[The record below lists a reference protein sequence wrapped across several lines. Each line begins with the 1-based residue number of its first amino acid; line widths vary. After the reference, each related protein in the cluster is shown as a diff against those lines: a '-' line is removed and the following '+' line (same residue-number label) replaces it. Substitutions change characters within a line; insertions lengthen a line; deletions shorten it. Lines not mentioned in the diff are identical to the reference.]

1 MKKLKI
7 KTSFVGLKIQGQGV
21 GAATIEQM
29 NLLKDRCGDYF
40 EVLENKGRGDI
51 LHVHTIDP
59 RSSLRATFSRVPVVM
74 HVHFIPETL
83 EGSIKLPKWAARI
96 YNWYV
101 LNTYKKASNIVV
113 VNPIFI
119 KDLDR
124 YGIVKERV
132 NYIPN
137 FVNEETFFKGEISL
151 KHRVR
156 EKYGIAK
163 DAFVVLGVGQVQTR
177 KGVIDFVEVAK
188 RLPDIQFVWAGGF
201 SFGKITDGYEQLKKI
216 IENPPQNVK
225 FLGIINRTEM
235 NDIYN
240 MTDVFFMP
248 SYNELFPMAIL
259 ESCSSG
265 VPMLLRDLDLYEDIL
280 FHKYLHAHDNEGF
293 IDLLQK
299 LKSDEEVMNQAREYS
314 AFIKNHYSRDNVAK
328 LWIDY
333 YHKVKSDNL
342 CKINKIKRQ
351 TRRNNKKKA

>member
-7 KTSFVGLKIQGQGV
+7 KTSYVGLKIQGQGV
-21 GAATIEQM
+21 GAATIEQI

-59 RSSLRATFSRVPVVM
+59 RSSMRARFSKVPVVM

-83 EGSIKLPKWAARI
+83 EGSIKLPKFAARF
-96 YNWYV
+96 YNKYV
-101 LNTYKKASNIVV
+101 INTYRKATNIVV

-132 NYIPN
+132 TYIPN
-137 FVNEETFFKGEISL
+137 FVNEETFFAVPAAAKAQI
-151 KHRVR
+151 R

-177 KGVIDFVEVAK
+177 KGVLDFVEVAK
-188 RLPDIQFVWAGGF
+188 RLPAVQFVWAGGF
-201 SFGKITDGYEQLKKI
+201 SFGKITDGYEQLKKV
-216 IENPPQNVK
+216 IENPPKNVR
-225 FLGIINRTEM
+225 FLGIINRSEM

-259 ESCSSG
+259 ESCSAG
-265 VPMLLRDLDLYEDIL
+265 VAMLLRDLELYEDIL
-280 FHKYLHAHDNEGF
+280 FHKYMHAHDNDGF
-293 IDLLQK
+293 VELLTK
-299 LKSDEEVMNQAREYS
+299 LKDDPATMAKAQEYS

-328 LWIDY
+328 IWIDY
-333 YHKVKSDNL
+333 YQKVKNDNL
-342 CKINKIKRQ
+342 CKIYKIKK
-351 TRRNNKKKA
+351 TKKKIK

>member
-7 KTSFVGLKIQGQGV
+7 KTSFVGLNIQGQGV

-29 NLLKDRCGDYF
+29 NLLKDRCSDYF

-83 EGSIKLPKWAARI
+83 EGSIKLPKWAAKI

-101 LNTYKKASNIVV
+101 LKTYKKASNIVV

-132 NYIPN
+132 TYIPN
-137 FVNEETFFKGEISL
+137 FVNEETFYPAPIEK
-151 KHRVR
+151 KHAIRDQ
-156 EKYGIAK
+156 YGIAR

-177 KGVIDFVEVAK
+177 KGVLDFVEVAK
-188 RLPDIQFVWAGGF
+188 KLPDIQFVWAGGF
-201 SFGKITDGYEQLKKI
+201 SFGKITDGYEELKKI
-216 IENPPQNVK
+216 IENPPKNVK
-225 FLGIINRTEM
+225 FLGIINRSQM

-240 MTDVFFMP
+240 LTDVFFMP

-259 ESCSSG
+259 ESCSAG
-265 VPMLLRDLDLYEDIL
+265 VPMLLRNLDLYEDIL
-280 FHKYLHAHDNEGF
+280 FHKYLQASDNEGF
-293 IDLLQK
+293 ITLLRQ
-299 LKSDEEVMNQAREYS
+299 LKDDENVMKQAKEYS
-314 AFIKNHYSRDNVAK
+314 SFIKNHYSRDNVAK
-328 LWIDY
+328 IWIDY
-333 YHKVKSDNL
+333 YQKVKADNL
-342 CKINKIKRQ
+342 CKIAKLNRINKRHKR
-351 TRRNNKKKA
+351 KA